1 MISIGN
7 KSEAQVF
14 PQVNTNTGQ
23 PPDKKQSA
31 KEKEELAI
39 YYYRNND
46 FEKASPLFKEL
57 YKENPSL
64 FNYAYYSNCLMTLG
78 QFDET
83 EKLVKQHIKKNQH
96 NIKYKVDLGYVY
108 IQQDKPAKA
117 KKEFDKLIN
126 TLPANRNMVLQLA
139 NAFMTKRLNDYAI
152 TTYLKGRELL
162 AQSYA
167 FHDELARLYQMT
179 GDFEAMTEE
188 YLNLLETDPSKVN
201 HVQNRLQSAL
211 KNDNEGKVSESIR
224 VSLLTRSQKDPDNR
238 SLAEMMLW
246 LSIQQKDFGF
256 ALIQAIS
263 YDKRFHDNGL
273 TVFSLAGLCLTHDDF
288 EVAIEGYDYIIHKGP
303 DNAYYNESRFGQL
316 RARFLK
322 ITHELAY
329 QQKEL
334 DDLEEDYF
342 TAIMEAG
349 FAPSSI
355 PLRRDLAHLNAFYKH
370 DIEEAISILEIAI
383 GINGASRNEI
393 AECKIELADI
403 YIITG
408 GVWESSLLYS
418 QVEKTMRN
426 DAVGHLAKLKN
437 ARLSYYVGE
446 FEWAK
451 AQLDVLKAATSKMIA
466 NDAMELSLLIN
477 DNMDADSTYTG
488 LIYFSEAGLLMYQN
502 QDSLALITLDSINMI
517 GLSHPLRDEVL
528 LKKADIYIKNNHY
541 DVADSLLALLI
552 KLYPDEILADN
563 ALFRR
568 AELQETIF
576 GNSDLAM
583 ELYQELLINYPGSLL
598 TTEARRRFRALRG
611 DDVDS

>member
-7 KSEAQVF
+7 KAEAQVF
-14 PQVNTNTGQ
+14 PQVNTDSGQ

-46 FEKASPLFKEL
+46 FEKATPLFKEL

-64 FNYAYYSNCLMTLG
+64 FYYTYYSYCLMAQG

-83 EKLVKQHIKKNQH
+83 EKLVKHQIKKSQH
-96 NIKYKVDLGYVY
+96 NVKYKVDLGYVY

-117 KKEFDKLIN
+117 KKEFEKLIS

-139 NAFMTKRLNDYAI
+139 NAFMSKRLNDYAI

-162 AQSYA
+162 TQSYA

-188 YLNLLETDPSKVN
+188 YLNLLETDPSRVN

-273 TVFSLAGLCLTHDDF
+273 TVFSLAGLCLTHNDF
-288 EVAIEGYDYIIHKGP
+288 EVAVEGYDYIIHKGP

-334 DDLEEDYF
+334 DDLEEDYV

-355 PLRRDLAHLNAFYKH
+355 ALRRDLAHLTAFYKH
-370 DIEEAISILEIAI
+370 DLEEAISILEIAI
-383 GINGASRNEI
+383 DINDASRNEI

-408 GVWESSLLYS
+408 DVWESSLLYS

-426 DAVGHLAKLKN
+426 EAVGHLAKLRN
-437 ARLSYYVGE
+437 ARLSFYIGE
-446 FEWAK
+446 FGWAK

-488 LIYFSEAGLLMYQN
+488 LIYFSKADLLMYQN

-541 DVADSLLALLI
+541 DMADSLLALLI
-552 KLYPDEILADN
+552 ELYPDEILADN

-611 DDVDS
+611 DDIDS